1 MSRYVGVTATA
12 IRRVLG
18 GTSFVPTASGIL
30 VLGSSGVAVPL
41 TGSTNETQLA
51 LVNVAAG
58 ALGINGSLRITTL
71 WSVNNDA
78 DAKTGRIRL
87 GGIAGTQI
95 MALNMASTATY
106 QLMHIVRN
114 RGAANSQVFQ
124 VVTAASNFTS
134 SSGVVGTASVDT
146 AVSQDLVI
154 SGQLAS
160 AADTITLE
168 AYTVELVPGV

>member
-1 MSRYVGVTATA
+1 MSITFPAPLNLYVPRT
-12 IRRVLG
+12 
-18 GTSFVPTASGIL
+18 SGIV

-41 TGSTNETQLA
+41 TGSTSETQLA

-58 ALGINGSLRITTL
+58 AMGLNGALRITTL

-78 DAKTGRIRL
+78 DAKTGRIRF
-87 GGIAGTQI
+87 GGISGTQI

-124 VVTAASNFTS
+124 VVTATSNFTS
-134 SSGVVGTASVDT
+134 SSGAVGTASVNS
-146 AVSQDLVI
+146 AISQDLVI

-160 AADTITLE
+160 GTDTITLE
-168 AYTVELVPGV
+168 AYTVELIAGV